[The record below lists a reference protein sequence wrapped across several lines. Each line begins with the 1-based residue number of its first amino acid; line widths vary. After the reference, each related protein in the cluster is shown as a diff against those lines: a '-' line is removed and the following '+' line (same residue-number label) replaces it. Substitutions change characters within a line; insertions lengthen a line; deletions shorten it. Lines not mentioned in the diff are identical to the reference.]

1 VEARVLV
8 FKGCLVGL
16 LYGFCFVDSKFEVTQ
31 INLRRRRRRESSST
45 VEEEEAGHT
54 VCFLERRNSVS
65 RSKLSI
71 CVWLSSI
78 AATMTL
84 SSSSRGLKNKDGWR
98 VRVRAMMGE

>member
-1 VEARVLV
+1 MREGVEARVLV

-16 LYGFCFVDSKFEVTQ
+16 LYGFCFVDSRFEVTQ
-31 INLRRRRRRESSST
+31 VNLRRRGSSST

-54 VCFLERRNSVS
+54 VYFLERRNSVS

-71 CVWLSSI
+71 CVSLSSI

-84 SSSSRGLKNKDGWR
+84 SSSS
-98 VRVRAMMGE
+98 